1 MKFDMHIAY
10 VFFSLLFNNYKKW
23 YFGKNPIKPETARIS
38 KKQKTRVHLNLI
50 GINICEFGRDTILPH
65 IKYPK
70 MSIFFTITTTK
81 ELNFTKTAYQSM
93 PLRILFSLIPH
104 LHMVS

>member
-1 MKFDMHIAY
+1 MHIAY
-10 VFFSLLFNNYKKW
+10 VFFSLLFNNKKKW

-50 GINICEFGRDTILPH
+50 GINICEFGRDTSILPH

-70 MSIFFTITTTK
+70 ISTFSTITATK
-81 ELNFTKTAYQSM
+81 ELNFTKTAHQSM
-93 PLRILFSLIPH
+93 RLRILFSLIPH